1 MILSD
6 LSVFHFSL
14 MSTGS
19 LQVEGQFEKGEVGEE
34 VDTIER
40 SSMS

>member
-1 MILSD
+1 MP
-6 LSVFHFSL
+6 
-14 MSTGS
+14 TGS
-19 LQVEGQFEKGEVGEE
+19 LQVEGQFEKGEGGEE